1 MIDVRLTDPRG
12 FDQVDALNVCAD
24 GSSWSSNASMM
35 IAADFF
41 QSASGAVTA
50 ARPALMSVTQLP
62 M

>member
-12 FDQVDALNVCAD
+12 FDQADALNVCAD
-24 GSSWSSNASMM
+24 GSSWSSNASMT

-50 ARPALMSVTQLP
+50 ARPA
-62 M
+62 